1 MDVAESKDGYTVT
14 VEVAGAKK
22 EDISV
27 ESHDNVIT
35 IRGEKRDE
43 REEEDEKRHYVERT
57 YGSFVRS
64 FRLPANADADGVNAK
79 FRDGVLHVEIPK
91 AEESKPKV
99 VSVQS

>member
-1 MDVAESKDGYTVT
+1 MDIAEKEHAYVITMELPGMSAGSVN
-14 VEVAGAKK
+14 VEVDDGVL
-22 EDISV
+22 EM
-27 ESHDNVIT
+27 
-35 IRGEKRDE
+35 RGEKRDE

-91 AEESKPKV
+91 TEESKPKV